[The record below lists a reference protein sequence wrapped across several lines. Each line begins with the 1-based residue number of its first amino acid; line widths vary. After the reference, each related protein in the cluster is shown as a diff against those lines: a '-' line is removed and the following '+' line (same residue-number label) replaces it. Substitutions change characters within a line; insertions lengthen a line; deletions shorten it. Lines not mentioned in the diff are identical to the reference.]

1 MSATPHCYGVLRLN
15 PFQGVLQVV
24 ELGPARALSA
34 DGERWEIQVLC
45 AQPEHTWR
53 SPNRAE
59 PVMRY
64 FRFGGWSRLSGLRR
78 VPVSP
83 ILDLDLLFGASSA
96 LTTALPQCIERL
108 PFPRA
113 DRYELWLLDA
123 EGLPFAMVASTTQDP
138 LGTRTR
144 SEPWA
149 ATARSDQGFR
159 SERLVQRGI
168 PVRDGH
174 DPRHHASL
182 LERLVRESAGRP
194 ARSGW
199 FEREADGCGVAVQPE
214 SVPQGWEPRRLTA
227 DAFPH
232 LLLRE
237 NWPEPTQR
245 DLVRDYLDWSAPYLL
260 TLSGLGDDL
269 RDRLEHAARARAMEV
284 EALYRLYPR
293 FLNTDLLKAI
303 RVEARMR
310 RTASA

>member
-1 MSATPHCYGVLRLN
+1 VLRLN

-64 FRFGGWSRLSGLRR
+64 FRFGGWSPTRGLRR

-83 ILDLDLLFGASSA
+83 ILDLDLLLGASSA
-96 LTTALPQCIERL
+96 LTTALPQCIEGL

-113 DRYELWLLDA
+113 DRFELWLLDA
-123 EGLPFAMVASTTQDP
+123 EGLPFALVASTTQEP

-149 ATARSDQGFR
+149 ATARSDHGFR
-159 SERLVQRGI
+159 SERLLQRGI
-168 PVRDGH
+168 PVHDGH

-182 LERLVRESAGRP
+182 LERLVRDSAGRP

-214 SVPQGWEPRRLTA
+214 SVPEGWEPRRLTA
-227 DAFPH
+227 DTFPR

-237 NWPEPTQR
+237 TWPEPAQR

-260 TLSGLGDDL
+260 ALPGLGDDL
-269 RDRLEHAARARAMEV
+269 RNRLEHAARARAMEV

>member
-1 MSATPHCYGVLRLN
+1 MSATPRCYGVLRLN

-59 PVMRY
+59 SVMRY
-64 FRFGGWSRLSGLRR
+64 FRFGAWSKTSGLRR

-83 ILDLDLLFGASSA
+83 ILDLDLLLGASSA
-96 LTTALPQCIERL
+96 LTTALPQCIEGL

-113 DRYELWLLDA
+113 DRFELWLLDA
-123 EGLPFAMVASTTQDP
+123 EGLPFALVASTTQEP

-149 ATARSDQGFR
+149 ATARSDHGFR
-159 SERLVQRGI
+159 SERLLQRGI
-168 PVRDGH
+168 PVHDGH

-182 LERLVRESAGRP
+182 LERVVRESAGRP

-214 SVPQGWEPRRLTA
+214 SVPEGWEPRRLTA
-227 DAFPH
+227 DTFPR

-237 NWPEPTQR
+237 TWPEPAQR

-260 TLSGLGDDL
+260 TLPGLGDDL